1 MCFLHKLVRNVC
13 VESLG
18 SSSVSKVNA
27 ETYLTLKAS
36 RGYLGS
42 CIKRVS
48 RANVG
53 KKQLEIR

>member
-1 MCFLHKLVRNVC
+1 MCFLHKLVRNIC
-13 VESLG
+13 LEILG
-18 SSSVSKVNA
+18 SSSVSKINA

-48 RANVG
+48 RVNGG